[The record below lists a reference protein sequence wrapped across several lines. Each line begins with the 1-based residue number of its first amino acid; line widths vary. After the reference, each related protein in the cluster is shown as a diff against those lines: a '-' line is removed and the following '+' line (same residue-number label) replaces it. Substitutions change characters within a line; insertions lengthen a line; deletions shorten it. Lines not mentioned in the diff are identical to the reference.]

1 MRSSARDLLVL
12 GPGQARAGLLGRRA
26 GGRGLRP
33 AVGLA
38 ALASLAA
45 SALLAQRWQAT
56 AAIASLLLLLCLRA
70 PPGRRRPYLL
80 GVVIGAGSVFVLTPL
95 LVARGSHLVW
105 AGPVVPVLGRV
116 DLTQEELGQAAVQAL
131 RLGAVTLA
139 FAVYALALDHDRLLS
154 AARFARRSALV
165 VALATRLVPTLERD
179 AAGLVEALR
188 GRGVE
193 VRGLRGRAR
202 LVSPLVAG
210 SLERAVNLAEAM
222 EARGFGRPGATR
234 LPAPPWSALD
244 RVGLLASVL
253 LLVAAVRWL

>member
-1 MRSSARDLLVL
+1 MLRNTRLSV
-12 GPGQARAGLLGRRA
+12 
-26 GGRGLRP
+26 RP
-33 AVGLA
+33 AAGLA

-45 SALLAQRWQAT
+45 TALLAQRWQT
-56 AAIASLLLLLCLRA
+56 AVVIDSLLLLLCLGA

-80 GVVIGAGSVFVLTPL
+80 GAAISAGSVLALTPL
-95 LVARGSHLVW
+95 LVARGSHILWTGPIV
-105 AGPVVPVLGRV
+105 PVVGRLDV
-116 DLTQEELGQAAVQAL
+116 TQEELGEAAVQAL
-131 RLGAVTLA
+131 RLAAVTLA
-139 FAVYALALDHDRLLS
+139 FAVYALALDHDQLLG
-154 AARFARRSALV
+154 AARFARRSALA

-179 AAGLVEALR
+179 AMGLVEALR

-210 SLERAVNLAEAM
+210 SLERAINLAEAM

-244 RVGLLASVL
+244 RAVLLASL
-253 LLVAAVRWL
+253 LLLLAGAVWL